1 MMERALLNTA
11 ILQDFLLDAQV
22 LLNESQECL
31 QHLELISNDADAC
44 HCLSEALDTL
54 ARRADASGVLEIAHY
69 ASTLHR
75 LLAPG
80 CTSRNLPL
88 GALPTLADCLTL
100 LAWQLELVDAR
111 TGHLNL
117 DSSEQHLLLVTLA
130 DVLDQPLPHAC
141 ALCEE
146 NERHCVHAQ
155 LLNIH
160 IEPKHTYATSTRKD

>member
-1 MMERALLNTA
+1 MERVLSNTA

-44 HCLSEALDTL
+44 HCLSKALETL

-69 ASTLHR
+69 ASALHR

-80 CTSRNLPL
+80 CTSRNLPQ
-88 GALPTLADCLTL
+88 GALPALADCLTL
-100 LAWQLELVDAR
+100 LAWQLELVDER

-130 DVLDQPLPHAC
+130 GVLDQPLPQAC
-141 ALCEE
+141 ALCDED
-146 NERHCVHAQ
+146 ERHCVHPQ
-155 LLNIH
+155 LLNMP
-160 IEPKHTYATSTRKD
+160 IEPKHAYGTSTRKD